1 MFKFFSKSKSSKPG
15 FEALKTDMHSHLLPG
30 IDDGAQDIATSIQL
44 IKGMK
49 EAGYSK
55 LITTPHIMWDMYQN
69 TRDIILST
77 LDEMRDVLKE
87 QEIGIE
93 LDAAAEYFLDG
104 YVMGLL
110 KNKEP
115 LLTFGDNMVLSE
127 FSMASPPID
136 LKEILFE
143 MRMQDYQPVIAHPE
157 RYIYLE
163 HNKEFYDELKD
174 AGYLFQLNILSFA
187 GVYGRSVNE
196 LAHHLLKKGYYDF
209 VGTDLHHARH
219 LKALQDSA
227 ITDQLSKLLESGNI
241 RNLQL

>member
-1 MFKFFSKSKSSKPG
+1 MFKFFSKQRSGKPVL
-15 FEALKTDMHSHLLPG
+15 ELLKTDVHSHLFPG
-30 IDDGAQDIATSIQL
+30 IDDGSPDLTTSLEL

-49 EAGYSK
+49 ELGYSK

-69 TRDIILST
+69 TRDGILAM

-87 QEIGIE
+87 LNVEIE
-93 LDAAAEYFLDG
+93 LDAAAEYFLDD

-110 KNKEP
+110 KKKEP
-115 LLTFGDNMVLSE
+115 LLTFGDKMVLTE

-157 RYIYLE
+157 RYVYLE

-174 AGYLFQLNILSFA
+174 AGYLFQLNLLSFA
-187 GVYGRSVNE
+187 GVYGRSVRE
-196 LAHHLLKKGYYDF
+196 LATHIAGKGYYDL
-209 VGTDLHHARH
+209 VGSDLHNQRH
-219 LKALQDSA
+219 LKALQDPA
-227 ITDQLSKLLESGNI
+227 ITSQLEKLLETGQI
-241 RNLQL
+241 RNMQL